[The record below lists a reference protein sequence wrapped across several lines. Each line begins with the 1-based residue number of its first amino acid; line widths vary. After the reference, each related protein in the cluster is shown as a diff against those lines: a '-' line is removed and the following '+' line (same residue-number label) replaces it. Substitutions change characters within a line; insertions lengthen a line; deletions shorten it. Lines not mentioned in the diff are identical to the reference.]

1 VYAFRDHFLLVGPPS
16 NPASLEENDDI
27 LTMFNK
33 IVASGNADVQHP
45 PSHRPATR
53 FLSRFDKSATNI
65 KESLIFSTIGQVPW
79 ALECSRWYH
88 QYPRFPREALEA
100 ASMLS
105 EYTLIDK
112 GTWLDAPQYVTS
124 RLRIFR
130 SGSDD
135 PSDLLLNP
143 AHALSGKQASLAHPE
158 ICKAF
163 MQWMASP
170 KGGQKV
176 VEIFSRNGHVL
187 YSKAPRA

>member
-1 VYAFRDHFLLVGPPS
+1 
-16 NPASLEENDDI
+16 
-27 LTMFNK
+27 
-33 IVASGNADVQHP
+33 
-45 PSHRPATR
+45 
-53 FLSRFDKSATNI
+53 
-65 KESLIFSTIGQVPW
+65 
-79 ALECSRWYH
+79 
-88 QYPRFPREALEA
+88 
-100 ASMLS
+100 MLS

-187 YSKAPRA
+187 YSKAPRAWYRCYILTMIQINAQNPSVDRIGCLVNVYEPWNSSLSQGHYYFNSQIYMTLCGFRQRKRTGDDDLCSV